1 MAKRAA
7 ILVLLALTAVVSDA
21 AAQTRVRVTEDAT
34 TVWRANFLTIE
45 TVVSA
50 GTVLEVLGRRGEFY
64 EVVVP
69 PSSGKPRL
77 VGFVAVTR
85 LQYLDGPPLPAAQ
98 PSTARGT
105 QTRPV
110 SRPVGARGAAP
121 KTGLRGFGELGY
133 GRFAA
138 KQSFDAVLGQPGG
151 VWFGGGAEFRLGPL
165 FVDGRAERFR
175 RTGERVFVDGGEVFK
190 LGIPDTITVVPITFT
205 GGYRKVRNRLSPYVG
220 AGVGQYRY
228 KEESSLALPSENFS
242 QRSTSYHVL
251 GGLEWRDASLFA
263 AAVEFQYTAV
273 PDALNAGVS
282 AAFDEH
288 DLGGFQIRV
297 KILVGR

>member
-7 ILVLLALTAVVSDA
+7 ILVLLALTAVASDA
-21 AAQTRVRVTEDAT
+21 AAQTHARVTEDAT
-34 TVWRANFLTIE
+34 TVWRANFLTVE

-50 GTVLEVLGRRGEFY
+50 GTVLEVLSRRGDFY

-69 PSSGKPRL
+69 PGNGKPRL
-77 VGFVAVTR
+77 VGFIAVTR
-85 LQYLDGPPLPAAQ
+85 LQYLDGPPLPAA
-98 PSTARGT
+98 PPPTARGA
-105 QTRPV
+105 QPRPA
-110 SRPVGARGAAP
+110 SRGAAS
-121 KTGLRGFGELGY
+121 KIGLRGFGQLGY
-133 GRFAA
+133 GQFAA
-138 KQSFDAVLGQPGG
+138 KQSFDAVLGQHGG
-151 VWFGGGAEFRLGPL
+151 AWFGGGAEFRLGPL

-175 RTGERVFVDGGEVFK
+175 RTGERVFVDGGQVFG
-190 LGIPDTITVVPITFT
+190 LGIPDTITVVPITLT
-205 GGYRKVRNRLSPYVG
+205 GGYRMLRNRLSPYVG
-220 AGVGQYRY
+220 AGIGQYRY

-273 PDALNAGVS
+273 PDALSAGVS
-282 AAFDEH
+282 TIFDEH
-288 DLGGFQIRV
+288 DLGGFQVRV

>member
-1 MAKRAA
+1 MAKRSA
-7 ILVLLALTAVVSDA
+7 ILVLLALTAVASDA
-21 AAQTRVRVTEDAT
+21 AAQTHARVTEDAT

-45 TVVSA
+45 TVVPA

-69 PSSGKPRL
+69 PSSGKPRV

-85 LQYLDGPPLPAAQ
+85 LEYVDGPPLPAAQ
-98 PSTARGT
+98 RGT
-105 QTRPV
+105 QTRPA
-110 SRPVGARGAAP
+110 SGPAGARRAP
-121 KTGLRGFGELGY
+121 PKIGLRGLGELGY
-133 GRFAA
+133 GQFAA
-138 KQSFDAVLGQPGG
+138 KQSFDAVLGQQGG
-151 VWFGGGAEFRLGPL
+151 VWFGGGAEFRLGPV

-190 LGIPDTITVVPITFT
+190 LGIPDTITVVPISFT
-205 GGYRKVRNRLSPYVG
+205 GGYRVSLNRVSPYVG
-220 AGVGQYRY
+220 AGIGQYRY

-251 GGLEWRDASLFA
+251 GGLEWRDASVFA
-263 AAVEFQYTAV
+263 AAVEFQYTTV

-288 DLGGFQIRV
+288 DLGGFQVRV